1 MTITLHEQDLPDGL
15 DLGPVVAIDT
25 ETMGLNP
32 YRDRLCL
39 VQLSGGDGDAHLV
52 RVAPGQ
58 KRAPNLARLLR
69 DRKVVKLFHY
79 GRFDIAVLAHA
90 FGAVA
95 RPVWCTKIASKLV
108 RTYTDQHGLRHLC
121 RELIGVDISKQ
132 QQSSDWGAETLS
144 DAQLEYAA
152 SDVLYLHRLKAE
164 LETRIAREGRT
175 PLAEACFRFLP
186 DRALLDL
193 GGWAEPD
200 VFGH

>member
-1 MTITLHEQDLPDGL
+1 M
-15 DLGPVVAIDT
+15 
-25 ETMGLNP
+25 
-32 YRDRLCL
+32 
-39 VQLSGGDGDAHLV
+39 

-132 QQSSDWGAETLS
+132 QQSSDWGAESLS

-152 SDVLYLHRLKAE
+152 SDVLYLHRLKGE

-193 GGWAEPD
+193 GGWAESD
-200 VFGH
+200 VFAH